1 MVQRDSRG
9 EGEQTEW
16 RGGSG
21 VALNSRPVA
30 HGGRGARV
38 ATATAREARRE
49 GVRLSTAFVGV
60 VQVGEEGKG
69 KRARSEARACEH
81 AHWSSRA
88 AGARAKGG
96 SRREKEE
103 WATSVSCCGRRGAS
117 TGARGR
123 LEVVGGAVSTVGS
136 TLTCSRARKWPA
148 PAAFPRV
155 LTRPLVSSGCS
166 GE

>member
-60 VQVGEEGKG
+60 VQVGEE

>member
-1 MVQRDSRG
+1 M
-9 EGEQTEW
+9 
-16 RGGSG
+16 
-21 VALNSRPVA
+21 ALNSRPVA

-60 VQVGEEGKG
+60 VQVGEE

>member
-38 ATATAREARRE
+38 AAATAREARRE

-60 VQVGEEGKG
+60 VQVGEG

-88 AGARAKGG
+88 AMVRVRAGAGEREEEGG
-96 SRREKEE
+96 RQR
-103 WATSVSCCGRRGAS
+103 
-117 TGARGR
+117 
-123 LEVVGGAVSTVGS
+123 AVS
-136 TLTCSRARKWPA
+136 
-148 PAAFPRV
+148 
-155 LTRPLVSSGCS
+155 
-166 GE
+166 

>member
-60 VQVGEEGKG
+60 VQVGEE

-81 AHWSSRA
+81 AHSSSRA

-103 WATSVSCCGRRGAS
+103 GASSVSCCGRRGAS

-123 LEVVGGAVSTVGS
+123 LEVVGSAVSAVGS

-155 LTRPLVSSGCS
+155 LARPLVSSGCS

>member
-88 AGARAKGG
+88 AMVRVRAGAGEREEEGG
-96 SRREKEE
+96 RQR
-103 WATSVSCCGRRGAS
+103 
-117 TGARGR
+117 
-123 LEVVGGAVSTVGS
+123 AVS
-136 TLTCSRARKWPA
+136 
-148 PAAFPRV
+148 
-155 LTRPLVSSGCS
+155 
-166 GE
+166 

>member
-60 VQVGEEGKG
+60 VQVGEE

-103 WATSVSCCGRRGAS
+103 
-117 TGARGR
+117 GARGVACCGCR
-123 LEVVGGAVSTVGS
+123 GVSTSVRGRTEVVGGRSVNGRERDDVLQSASLAGIRGFS
-136 TLTCSRARKWPA
+136 ARTHA
-148 PAAFPRV
+148 PTFV
-155 LTRPLVSSGCS
+155 W
-166 GE
+166 